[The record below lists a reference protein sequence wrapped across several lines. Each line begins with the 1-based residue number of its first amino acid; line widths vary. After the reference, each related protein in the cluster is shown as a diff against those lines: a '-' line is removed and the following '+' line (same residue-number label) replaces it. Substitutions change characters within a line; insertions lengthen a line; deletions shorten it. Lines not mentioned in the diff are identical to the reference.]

1 MAMIKHKTK
10 VGAKAKKIAKAMTR
24 TRGAVL
30 RRDDGRLGPRK
41 MKCPVSKCRGKTKGP
56 RYNYYCEAH
65 EGRSVSAQAAGL
77 TKAKAKAPRTKKAKA
92 AAPKAKAKR
101 KPKLKGDNNLT
112 FMGSLPAHGETLPPP
127 SAVTVGELP
136 EPSCGACESDEH
148 SAVVVPVPVAEGAPS
163 HDAEV

>member
-1 MAMIKHKTK
+1 MAKKKLIK
-10 VGAKAKKIAKAMTR
+10 VSAKAKKTAVTR

-92 AAPKAKAKR
+92 KFASKAKAKR

-112 FMGSLPAHGETLPPP
+112 FMGSLPAHAEVPPP

-136 EPSCGACESDEH
+136 LAHSPPCGACESDEH
-148 SAVVVPVPVAEGAPS
+148 GAVVVPVPVVESAPS